1 MPGAVSIALNP
12 NGEPESFN
20 ADDIRKIGEIFSHQ
34 SDISS
39 RNSCRGLCPYPAS
52 GIRLGISGNTANADG
67 IRPERFD
74 EICRSG
80 FSFYR
85 YR

>member
-52 GIRLGISGNTANADG
+52 GIRLDFFRNTINADG
-67 IRPERFD
+67 IRYL
-74 EICRSG
+74 SG
-80 FSFYR
+80 WPVF
-85 YR
+85 